1 VSRKWS
7 RGETVVL
14 RHPPEDRTVRAYRA
28 KSADFVLNVTGWP
41 HVVLEDSVEL
51 TALYLPEGTPLW
63 RWNIEEGRLRE
74 PRITRG
80 DSVRLLYPGRRFEVT
95 LFFNSGSGQG
105 FPASVYFPK
114 APGPF
119 FGWKVDL
126 TSPFVRTAVGFDVFD
141 DVLDIAV
148 MPDRRWQWRD
158 EDEMADLVT
167 AGLYTEE
174 EAAELRGVGEA
185 VIEMVVGRLPPF
197 DDSWQ
202 DWRPGADLKLGPLP
216 SGWQHVPVAP
226 PYRRYER

>member
-1 VSRKWS
+1 M
-7 RGETVVL
+7 
-14 RHPPEDRTVRAYRA
+14 VRAYRA
-28 KSADFVLNVTGWP
+28 KTADFVLNVTGWP
-41 HVVLEDSVEL
+41 HVVLEDSHEL

-95 LFFNSGSGQG
+95 LFFDTGAGQG

-126 TSPFVRTAVGFDVFD
+126 TSPFVRTAVGVDVFD
-141 DVLDIAV
+141 DVLDIVIAA
-148 MPDRRWQWRD
+148 DRRYYWRD
-158 EDEMADLVT
+158 EEEMAGLVA
-167 AGLYTEE
+167 AGLYTEG

-185 VIEMVVGRLPPF
+185 VIEMVERRQPPF
-197 DDSWQ
+197 DDAWQ
-202 DWRPGADLKLGPLP
+202 EWRPSPDLRLGPLP
-216 SGWQHVPVAP
+216 EGWQHVPVP
-226 PYRRYER
+226 EPYRRFESSSG